1 MKISAINKCSSNLVS
16 QMPQK
21 NKTKSLPVT
30 FQGKTINGHY
40 YTDLEYVDAMT
51 YKNKGDVTP
60 ADFRERYNAWD
71 YWCTDKSDR
80 HAREVNKCIAD
91 IKVEERKQKEAS
103 EEKQKKAN
111 DEKKRLHEELDTIN
125 KGLKKKEEKINSF
138 LALDEHK
145 GLGVCQLSKE
155 NLDTLLE
162 EVVRPFAESTIN
174 KEYDKQVPNGVL
186 ISGKDEYNNEKLAR
200 ELAYQLLKDDFD
212 FCFKKVKYE
221 NDDVEDFQIR
231 LNKTKEKAFEKYEKQ
246 GKKTVIYIPKFDETA
261 RTPDHDDYTP
271 SLNRFLKSY
280 FLNCAEQGCMII
292 ASAQNSK
299 DIERPF
305 LINQQRFKVSI
316 KI

>member
-1 MKISAINKCSSNLVS
+1 MKISAINRCSY
-16 QMPQK
+16 MPQK

-30 FQGKTINGHY
+30 FQSKIINGHCY
-40 YTDLEYVDAMT
+40 SDKVYVDAMEWGEFG
-51 YKNKGDVTP
+51 YLTP
-60 ADFRERYNAWD
+60 DLIREEFGFFDYYFTDKVERYV
-71 YWCTDKSDR
+71 KK
-80 HAREVNKCIAD
+80 VNDCINDLNIEA
-91 IKVEERKQKEAS
+91 ENRLKE
-103 EEKQKKAN
+103 K
-111 DEKKRLHEELDTIN
+111 EKKFNQIKGNIQGQIDAIN
-125 KGLKKKEEKINSF
+125 EGPKKKEETINSF
-138 LALDEHK
+138 LALDKHK

-174 KEYDKQVPNGVL
+174 KEYDTQVPNGVL

-221 NDDVEDFQIR
+221 NNDVEDFQIR
-231 LNKTKEKAFEKYEKQ
+231 LNKTKEKAFEKYKKQ

-292 ASAQNSK
+292 ASAQNSQ

>member
-1 MKISAINKCSSNLVS
+1 MKISSINKCSSNLVS

-30 FQGKTINGHY
+30 FQGKIINGHY
-40 YTDLEYVDAMT
+40 YSDKVYVDAMELGT
-51 YKNKGDVTP
+51 FGHLTPDLIREEYGFFEYYFTDKVERYVKKVNDCIDDLNIEAKNRLKEKEKKFNQLKGDIQ
-60 ADFRERYNAWD
+60 D
-71 YWCTDKSDR
+71 
-80 HAREVNKCIAD
+80 
-91 IKVEERKQKEAS
+91 Q
-103 EEKQKKAN
+103 
-111 DEKKRLHEELDTIN
+111 LDTIN
-125 KGLKKKEEKINSF
+125 EGQKKKEEKINSF

-174 KEYDKQVPNGVL
+174 KDYDKQVPNGVL

-221 NDDVEDFQIR
+221 DDVEDFQIR
-231 LNKTKEKAFEKYEKQ
+231 LNKTKERAFEKYQKQ
-246 GKKTVIYIPKFDETA
+246 GKKTVIYIPNFDETA